1 MKYRITPDGVLET
14 RLAGFDLINFPM
26 LNKGTAFTEKERTDF
41 ALHGLLPPYVGNLD
55 DQIARRLQA
64 LRGFETNF
72 ERYAYLRDLQDT
84 NETLFYSLLVRNI
97 EEMMPLVYTPTV
109 GEGCQRFSEIWRKPR
124 GLFLS
129 YPNQHRIREILA
141 HPRYDVVRAIVVSD
155 GERILGLGDQ
165 GAGGMG
171 IPIGKLSL
179 YTACAGI
186 HPQTCL
192 PVLLDAGTDNI
203 DRLEDPL
210 YVGWRHQ
217 RVRGAEYDDFVEAF
231 VSAAIQRW
239 PHLLLQWEDF
249 AGVNAVRSLDC
260 YRDRLCTFND
270 DIQGTAA
277 VATGTLL
284 AAINVTGIPLT
295 EQRIVLLGA
304 GSAGIGIVTL
314 LLSAMKNAG
323 LSESEAHRR
332 FYAVDKDGL
341 LVEGMAGIRPPQKP
355 FAQPRSAISNWQM
368 EHTDRISLLDVVKNA
383 KPTTLIGV
391 SGQAGAFTEGVI
403 RAMSAETERPVIFPL
418 SNPTSRSEA
427 TPSNLL
433 KWTEG
438 RALIGTGSPFA
449 PAKWNDREVPIDQ
462 TNNAYIFPGMG
473 LGILSANAR
482 RVTDSMFMAA
492 ARSLAELSPARGGKS
507 ERLLPPISQLRA
519 VSFAVAKAVTIQ
531 AIKEGVADEFDEQV
545 LESRICRNMW
555 RPIYL
560 SYRFARRTQP

>member
-1 MKYRITPDGVLET
+1 MRYRITAEGVLET
-14 RLAGFDLINFPM
+14 GLSGFDLINFPM
-26 LNKGTAFTEKERTDF
+26 LNKGTAFSERERTDF
-41 ALHGLLPPYVGNLD
+41 ALHGLLPPHVGNLD
-55 DQIARRLQA
+55 DQVARRLKV
-64 LRGFETNF
+64 LRDFATDF

-84 NETLFYSLLVRNI
+84 NETLFYSLLLRNI
-97 EEMMPLVYTPTV
+97 EEMMPLVYTPIV

-141 HPRYDVVRAIVVSD
+141 HPRNDAVRAIVVSD

-186 HPQTCL
+186 HAQTCL
-192 PVLLDAGTDNI
+192 PVLLDVGTDNV

-210 YVGWRHQ
+210 YIGWRHQ

-231 VSAAIQRW
+231 VSAVIEHW
-239 PHLLLQWEDF
+239 PHVLLQWEDF
-249 AGVNAVRSLDC
+249 AGVSAGRLLER

-284 AAINVTGIPLT
+284 AAINVTGTPLT

-323 LSESEAHRR
+323 LSDSEARRR

-341 LVEGMAGIRPPQKP
+341 LVEGMAGIRPAREP
-355 FAQPRSAISNWQM
+355 FVQPRSAISNWQM

-391 SGQAGAFTEGVI
+391 SG
-403 RAMSAETERPVIFPL
+403 
-418 SNPTSRSEA
+418 
-427 TPSNLL
+427 
-433 KWTEG
+433 
-438 RALIGTGSPFA
+438 
-449 PAKWNDREVPIDQ
+449 
-462 TNNAYIFPGMG
+462 
-473 LGILSANAR
+473 
-482 RVTDSMFMAA
+482 
-492 ARSLAELSPARGGKS
+492 
-507 ERLLPPISQLRA
+507 
-519 VSFAVAKAVTIQ
+519 
-531 AIKEGVADEFDEQV
+531 
-545 LESRICRNMW
+545 
-555 RPIYL
+555 
-560 SYRFARRTQP
+560 